1 MPASPPSEQLSPNE
15 LEMELRRLIERAG
28 VGLPE
33 EQLTGLLVSQN
44 LVHAFRGLR
53 GEIALLRRYR
63 PVGSACCSAEPPL
76 AKAPTHVQSP

>member
-1 MPASPPSEQLSPNE
+1 MSASASLEQLSE
-15 LEMELRRLIERAG
+15 SDLEMELRRLIERAG

-44 LVHAFRGLR
+44 LLPAFRGLR
-53 GEIALLRRYR
+53 GEIALLRCYR
-63 PVGSACCSAEPPL
+63 PVASTRCSAEPLL